1 MPLHPAERVDL
12 VIDFRDYAPGTE
24 LVLHNDDGEGGTVAD
39 HALRRGAA
47 AGSEDFRVPRRLR
60 AARAAARQ
68 QRRPPLGAGARRAR
82 LADQRARVRA
92 RPRSTSG
99 RATGSTE
106 RWTFVNR
113 SNRVHPMHIHG
124 FLFRIL
130 SRSSGRVHAADR
142 LGWKDTVGVL
152 PNETVTVLAWFAPY
166 AGRYVFHCHAL
177 EHADK
182 AMMLQLEVSR

>member
-1 MPLHPAERVDL
+1 M
-12 VIDFRDYAPGTE
+12 
-24 LVLHNDDGEGGTVAD
+24 
-39 HALRRGAA
+39 
-47 AGSEDFRVPRRLR
+47 
-60 AARAAARQ
+60 
-68 QRRPPLGAGARRAR
+68 
-82 LADQRARVRA
+82 
-92 RPRSTSG
+92 RPRL
-99 RATGSTE
+99 GSTE

-130 SRSSGRVHAADR
+130 SRSSGRVDAADR

-166 AGRYVFHCHAL
+166 AGKYVFHCHAL

-182 AMMLQLEVSR
+182 AMMLQLEVTR